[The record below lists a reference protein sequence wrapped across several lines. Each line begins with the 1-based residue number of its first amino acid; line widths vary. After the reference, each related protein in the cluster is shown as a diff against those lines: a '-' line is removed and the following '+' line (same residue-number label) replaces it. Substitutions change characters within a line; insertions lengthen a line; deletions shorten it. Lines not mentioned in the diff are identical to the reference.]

1 MNSLDHNVADRHDA
15 EQIVWMF
22 ARTYR
27 LEHGRFVNKV
37 GREAPQVSVD
47 LAARAQAVL
56 AGLS

>member
-1 MNSLDHNVADRHDA
+1 MTSLDQNVADRHDA

-27 LEHGRFVNKV
+27 LERGKFVNKV

>member
-1 MNSLDHNVADRHDA
+1 MTSLVESVSDRHEA